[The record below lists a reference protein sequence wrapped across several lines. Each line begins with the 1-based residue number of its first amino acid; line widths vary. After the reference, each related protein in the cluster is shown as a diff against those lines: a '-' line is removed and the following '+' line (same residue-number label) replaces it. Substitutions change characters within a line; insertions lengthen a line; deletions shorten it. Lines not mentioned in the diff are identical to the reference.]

1 MALDS
6 DEGHGSGEKSK
17 KGVQVGGVK
26 IKSKHRENAPCWRV
40 FKKQPLEEGGS
51 LEGDLKA
58 ICKYC
63 DKEYKYTQ
71 GSSTSSM
78 NRHMKN
84 CQKLKSHAA
93 RFQIQTRLGYKPAKA
108 SSASDESVLLA
119 PGYDHA
125 TMKEIIAPFYQF
137 IGRKA
142 IRAECLRVCKK
153 EKEILKSSLKNVE
166 YIGLTTDM
174 WTSNQTISY
183 MCVVAHYIDKNWKM
197 QTQVLAFVELDPP
210 HTGHV
215 IADALWSYVIE
226 WKIEDKV
233 VSITLDNASNNDVA
247 VRDLKAKFAFRRG
260 VNFEA
265 NYFHVRCCDHIVNLV
280 VKDETTC
287 LEDLISNLRE
297 TVKYLQKSLARLHK
311 FVEICRDLRIDV
323 GEHLHL
329 DVCTRWGSTYRM
341 IKTGVPYK
349 QALATYAISDASYK
363 WEPSRN
369 EWAMFEQIEPL
380 LFAFARVTT
389 AFSSQYYPTAN
400 IFYPHVVSM
409 KIALIKAKESTD
421 ETFHAMG
428 IAMMEKFDKYWE
440 EPNNLMVIATFL
452 DPRYKMIFVQWCLK
466 QIYGAERAKVEI
478 ELVEQELESL
488 YEKYDAEKK
497 QAEQR
502 PSSSSHKSSSMASSS
517 MPASDAEFL
526 SFLHSTSNRP
536 SKSEFRNYI
545 DDPHVEM
552 SASFDLLEWWKVNAL
567 RYPVLAKMARRFL
580 TVPASSVSLESTFS
594 TGGRVLD
601 NFRSS
606 LKPVMVEALVCGAS
620 YIKGSHKDLNAM
632 EAEEDEED
640 DAEKIKL
647 PKSTMASNY

>member
-1 MALDS
+1 MDEQNKEYEPAEENISMDEDEDLSDDVMSDDDPLFGFSRGTDEVDQETVAVDS
-6 DEGHGSGEKSK
+6 DEGHVSGEKSK
-17 KGVQVGGVK
+17 KGVKVGGVK

-84 CQKLKSHAA
+84 YQKLKSHAA

-125 TMKEIIAPFYQF
+125 TMKELIAKMIDVHEYSFRMVEHEWFNAIMRYLNPLYQF

-142 IRAECLRVCKK
+142 IRAECLRVYKK
-153 EKEILKSSLKNVE
+153 EKEILKSSLKNVK

-174 WTSNQTISY
+174 WTSNHTISY

-197 QTQVLAFVELDPP
+197 QTRVLAFVELDTP

-215 IADALWSYVIE
+215 IADALWSCVIE

-265 NYFHVRCCDHIVNLV
+265 NYFHVRCCAHIVNLV
-280 VKDETTC
+280 VKDGAAC

-297 TVKYLQKSLARLHK
+297 TVKYFKKSPARLHK

-389 AFSSQYYPTAN
+389 AFSGQYYPTAN

-409 KIALIKAKESTD
+409 KIALIKVKESTD
-421 ETFHAMG
+421 ETFGAMG
-428 IAMMEKFDKYWE
+428 IAMMEKFDNYWE
-440 EPNNLMVIATFL
+440 EPNNLMVIA
-452 DPRYKMIFVQWCLK
+452 P
-466 QIYGAERAKVEI
+466 
-478 ELVEQELESL
+478 
-488 YEKYDAEKK
+488 
-497 QAEQR
+497 
-502 PSSSSHKSSSMASSS
+502 
-517 MPASDAEFL
+517 
-526 SFLHSTSNRP
+526 
-536 SKSEFRNYI
+536 
-545 DDPHVEM
+545 
-552 SASFDLLEWWKVNAL
+552 
-567 RYPVLAKMARRFL
+567 FL
-580 TVPASSVSLESTFS
+580 TQGT
-594 TGGRVLD
+594 R
-601 NFRSS
+601 
-606 LKPVMVEALVCGAS
+606 
-620 YIKGSHKDLNAM
+620 
-632 EAEEDEED
+632 
-640 DAEKIKL
+640 
-647 PKSTMASNY
+647 